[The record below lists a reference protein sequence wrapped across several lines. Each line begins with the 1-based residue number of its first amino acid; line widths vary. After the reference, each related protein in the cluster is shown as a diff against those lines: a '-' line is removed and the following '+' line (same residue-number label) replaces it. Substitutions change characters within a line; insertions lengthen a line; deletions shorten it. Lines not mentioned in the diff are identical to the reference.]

1 MTVIEVE
8 EMDCLANE
16 LIDNVLERQGK
27 LPQKG
32 QTDVG
37 TMMRVEY

>member
-1 MTVIEVE
+1 MTLIEVR
-8 EMDCLANE
+8 EMDRLANE
-16 LIDNVLERQGK
+16 LIDYVLERQGK

-37 TMMRVEY
+37 VMMRVEY